1 MAKKNK
7 KKQKER
13 AVFHVTVGDVD
24 FRPSKKEL
32 DYIAA
37 LFKEA
42 SVDDSFIVTDSR
54 ICVPRI
60 K

>member
-7 KKQKER
+7 KNKKER
-13 AVFHVTVGDVD
+13 AVFHVTVGNAD
-24 FRPSKKEL
+24 FTPSKKEL

-54 ICVPRI
+54 ICVTRI